1 MLTYPTGFFSG
12 DYNSA
17 LRGCWPLKF
26 LHTLQL
32 PKMHFKSYLG
42 RQAASCW
49 ALPHISSIRLDMAV
63 SVDIDDDDVHAVDNT
78 LLLRTTERWYHR
90 QRPWT
95 HGSFVFTEYFRQTDR
110 QRQTDKD
117 TDRRTEGQT
126 ERQAVTHRET
136 RRQTDRQTNRQT
148 ETNRQKYRQTD
159 RQRDRQSHTERPTDT
174 NRQTKRQTDKVGTTT
189 VVVRSGWLK
198 SN

>member
-42 RQAASCW
+42 RRAASCW

-63 SVDIDDDDVHAVDNT
+63 SVDIDDDDVHTVDNR

-110 QRQTDKD
+110 ETGSHTQRDPQTH
-117 TDRRTEGQT
+117 RQT
-126 ERQAVTHRET
+126 ERQRDTNRE
-136 RRQTDRQTNRQT
+136 TNRQT

-159 RQRDRQSHTERPTDT
+159 GQRDRQRDRQSHTERPTD
-174 NRQTKRQTDKVGTTT
+174 RQTDRKTQTDRQIDRQRQT
-189 VVVRSGWLK
+189 
-198 SN
+198 